1 MGKKA
6 EKLRRMVNKMAIRYG
21 ADDPDVLRLQSE
33 LDALDAFDF
42 RYPEKFEAKARGRE
56 FRTSARQLF
65 YANASKSTQSIVK
78 FLARCHCAAPARHQ
92 SMHRPK

>member
-6 EKLRRMVNKMAIRYG
+6 EKLRRIVNKMAIRYG
-21 ADDPDVLRLQSE
+21 ADDPDVRRLQAE

-42 RYPEKFEAKARGRE
+42 HYPEKFASKSRGRD

-65 YANASKSTQSIVK
+65 YAAAPKST
-78 FLARCHCAAPARHQ
+78 H
-92 SMHRPK
+92 

>member
-6 EKLRRMVNKMAIRYG
+6 EKLRRMVNKMAVRYG
-21 ADDPDVLRLQSE
+21 ADDPDVQRLQSE

-65 YANASKSTQSIVK
+65 YANAAKST
-78 FLARCHCAAPARHQ
+78 H
-92 SMHRPK
+92 